1 MPPVSQ
7 RQNPERLSKL
17 ARPQSGVVSRRQ
29 LAECGYDN
37 DAVSRRVT
45 AGEWQPAGVAIVLHN
60 GPLTTPQHHWSAILT
75 APTTAAIA
83 GRTACVSYG
92 LKGFAALKAD
102 VLVPETSKPVPM
114 LGVEWRRSRRFSS
127 SDISH
132 SRRLPTVSVDR
143 AVVDAAAW
151 TDSPKVACALAVASV
166 QQRLTT
172 PGALRKALADA
183 GQIRHAGVLRLVLAD
198 IEGGADSLAEID
210 LAKLARRAG
219 LPPPIRQTVRYDNS
233 GRRRFLDADFG
244 TFSVEID
251 GGFHIKPLKYW
262 DDARRQNDLLLVG
275 QRILR
280 FPSVALRLEPEI
292 VVAQLRAAKAL
303 FG

>member
-7 RQNPERLSKL
+7 RQLPDLLDKI
-17 ARPQSGVVSRRQ
+17 ARRQSGVVSRRQ
-29 LAECGYDN
+29 LADCGYDN
-37 DAVSRRVT
+37 DAVARRV
-45 AGEWQPAGVAIVLHN
+45 ASGEWQPNGLAIVMHN
-60 GPLTTPQHHWSAILT
+60 GPLTTPQLHWSAILT
-75 APTTAAIA
+75 APGAAAIG

-92 LKGFAALKAD
+92 LKGFSALKAD
-102 VLVPETSKPVPM
+102 VVVPASSKPMPM
-114 LGVEWRRSRRFSS
+114 LGVAWRRSRRFASS
-127 SDISH
+127 EVSR
-132 SRRLPTVSVDR
+132 SRRLPMVSVDR
-143 AVVDAAAW
+143 AVIDAAAW

-166 QQRLTT
+166 QQKLTS
-172 PGALRKALADA
+172 PGALRKALVEA
-183 GQIRHAGVLRLVLAD
+183 GQVRHAGVLRLVLAD

-219 LPPPIRQTVRYDNS
+219 LPPPIRQSIRCDRS

-251 GGFHIKPLKYW
+251 GGFHIRPLNYW
-262 DDARRQNDLLLVG
+262 DDARRHNDLMLIG

-280 FPSVALRLEPEI
+280 FPSVALRLEPET
-292 VVAQLRAAKAL
+292 VVAQLRAVKAL